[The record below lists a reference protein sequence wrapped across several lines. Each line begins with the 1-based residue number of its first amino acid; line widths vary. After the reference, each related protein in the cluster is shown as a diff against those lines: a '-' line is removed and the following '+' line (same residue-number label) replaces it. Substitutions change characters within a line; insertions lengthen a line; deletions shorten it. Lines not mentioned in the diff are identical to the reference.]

1 MASPVKNLVDATG
14 ISNMATHKKVNR
26 QSTIRQVKKQK
37 RIFVAVQIQ
46 TLVSRFTLVRSCIKN
61 KALLKRKIRILKE
74 TTKLPI
80 FKTFPSGYH
89 ESSKHRPTEGLIFPR
104 KRNKNY

>member
-14 ISNMATHKKVNR
+14 ISKMATYRKVNR

-46 TLVSRFTLVRSCIKN
+46 TLVSRFTLIRGCIEN
-61 KALLKRKIRILKE
+61 KALVKRKNRILKK
-74 TTKLPI
+74 TARLPI